1 LPGLLAGYE
10 SVVLRLDVAAAR
22 VLVLEDEPDLATLLE
37 MQLRAA
43 GFAEV
48 LAVHDARGLAE
59 VFDSFRPDIVLT
71 DLHMPGASGF
81 DVISTLRRIAVREY
95 LPIVVLTAD
104 IERET
109 KLRALDAGATD
120 FLQKPVDSTEL
131 QLRLNNLL
139 ETRTLYRALREQN
152 SRLEQRVRARTRD
165 LETAKLEILE
175 RLARAAEYR
184 DDATGQH
191 AQRVGDTA
199 ALIAEALE
207 MPEAQVSLLRRAAP
221 LHDVGKIG
229 VPDAILLKPGSL
241 TPAEFEVMKR
251 HTHIGARLLAESI
264 APQLRLAELI
274 ALTHDERWDGR
285 GYGGM
290 RGEEIPLIGRIV
302 AVADAFDAMTHD
314 RPYRPAMEME
324 EALSRIGSEAGTHFC
339 PTTAT
344 VFTSLADKL
353 ERAY

>member
-1 LPGLLAGYE
+1 MCGYT
-10 SVVLRLDVAAAR
+10 SGVLRLDVAAAR

-37 MQLRAA
+37 MQLKAA
-43 GFAEV
+43 GFDKV
-48 LAVHDARGLAE
+48 LSVLHARGVAD
-59 VFDSFRPDIVLT
+59 VFRSFRPDLVLT

-81 DVISTLRRIAVREY
+81 DVISTLRRIAVGEY

-104 IERET
+104 VERET

-120 FLQKPVDSTEL
+120 FLSKPVDVTEL
-131 QLRLNNLL
+131 RLRLNNLL

-152 SRLEQRVRARTRD
+152 AYLEERVRARTKD
-165 LETAKLEILE
+165 LEKAKLEILE

-184 DDATGQH
+184 DDATGRH

-207 MPEAQVSLLRRAAP
+207 LPEAQVSLIRRAAP

-229 VPDAILLKPGSL
+229 VPDAILLKPGHL
-241 TPAEFEVMKR
+241 TAGEFEVMKR
-251 HTHIGARLLAESI
+251 HTHIGAKLLAESI

-274 ALTHDERWDGR
+274 ALTHHERWDGK
-285 GYGGM
+285 GYAGVK
-290 RGEEIPLIGRIV
+290 EEDIPLVGRIV

-314 RPYRPAMEME
+314 RPYRAAMDPE
-324 EALSRIGSEAGTHFC
+324 EAVSVIRAEAGTHFC
-339 PTTAT
+339 PTAAA
-344 VFTSLADKL
+344 VFSSVAQRLQL
-353 ERAY
+353 V